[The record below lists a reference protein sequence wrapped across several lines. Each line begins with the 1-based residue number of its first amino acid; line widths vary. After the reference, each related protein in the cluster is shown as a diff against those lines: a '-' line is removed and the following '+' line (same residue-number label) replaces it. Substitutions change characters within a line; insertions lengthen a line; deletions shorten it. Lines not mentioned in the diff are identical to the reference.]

1 MKRSFLL
8 HPFSFSKYI
17 VKCFFVLLAIFLPKT
32 VLSQLENVPTNNQ
45 VYEFL
50 KRMEVKGVITEYPD
64 AVLPLSRREIA
75 GFLKTIDQHRKE
87 ITTTEQNLLDDFKVE
102 FAHELGLGNE
112 HRFVLFSGEG
122 DVSEKISGLGSDKEK
137 FLYAWQ
143 DSSNT
148 FFVDLLLSSD
158 VRAVSGDSRN
168 RSAASTFVFGPRF
181 RGTLKNKL
189 GYYFQVTNGQIIGNR
204 EVALLDTALHAS
216 QELRVSST
224 TRSFNF
230 VEGYFKVDADI
241 LTLQIGRERLLW
253 GYGVND
259 KLIVSDN
266 APFLDYAKIDVRVG
280 SFRYMFFHS
289 WILGTPQ
296 IVTSGYSGFPDIIIN
311 SKFFVAHRFE
321 LSFPRVLDFGL
332 SELIV
337 YSRRFPELAYLN
349 PVNLFKDIE
358 PQQHDRDN
366 SLISTDLQLHTIPNV
381 ELYGTLLIDDIV
393 LSKLGSK
400 FFGNQF
406 AFTIGASY
414 IEPLGLENGDFVLEF
429 TRIDPYV
436 YSHHI
441 PENSYTNDQFV
452 IGHHL
457 GPNSDDWF
465 FRGSYRFSRKWKA
478 SFELERSRHGDNFL
492 DVNGNLLRNVGGSAL
507 YGHRSFDDLDA
518 PFLDGILIKTYFFRL
533 KSLYEIFNE
542 LFLDIRYEYRLQKN
556 VTSSKSFTDHFFFL
570 QLRFDL

>member
-1 MKRSFLL
+1 MTRSFLL
-8 HPFSFSKYI
+8 HPFSFSKGI
-17 VKCFFVLLAIFLPKT
+17 VQRFFVLWVIFLPRI
-32 VLSQLENVPTNNQ
+32 VLSQVENVPTNNQ

-50 KRMEVKGVITEYPD
+50 KRMEVKGVISGYPD
-64 AVLPLSRREIA
+64 AVLPLSRREVA
-75 GFLKTIDQHRKE
+75 EFLKIINQNRSK

-112 HRFVLFSGEG
+112 NRFVFFSGHG
-122 DVSEKISGLGSDKEK
+122 DVSEKISGSGSGKEK

-158 VRAVSGDSRN
+158 VRVASGDSRN

-259 KLIVSDN
+259 KLIVSNN

-289 WILGTPQ
+289 WVLGTAR
-296 IVTSGYSGFPDIIIN
+296 IDTNVYSGIPEAIIN
-311 SKFFVAHRFE
+311 SKFLVAHRFE

-349 PVNLFKDIE
+349 PVNLFKDVE

-366 SLISTDLQLHTIPNV
+366 SLISTDLKLHAITNA
-381 ELYGTLLIDDIV
+381 ELYGTLLIDDIT

-400 FFGNQF
+400 YFGNQF
-406 AFTIGASY
+406 AFTVGASY
-414 IEPLGLENGDFVLEF
+414 IEPLGIENADLALEY
-429 TRIDPYV
+429 TRIDAYV
-436 YSHHI
+436 YSHNI
-441 PENSYTNDQFV
+441 PENNYTNDQFV

-465 FRGSYRFSRKWKA
+465 FRGSYRFSKKWKA
-478 SFELERSRHGDNFL
+478 SFELERSRHGDNFM
-492 DVNGNLLRNVGGSAL
+492 DANGNLLKNVGGSAL
-507 YGHRSFDDLDA
+507 YGHRAFDSPDA